1 MDAAA
6 QKAAGMGPTLIR
18 LSVGIEDGR
27 DLLADLAQAFAAVE
41 QAMLADGVT
50 PVSTATAAVTTSAPA
65 ATTSN
70 VAVPAAQSQQEFRLN
85 PALAAFW

>member
-1 MDAAA
+1 
-6 QKAAGMGPTLIR
+6 MGPTLIR

-41 QAMLADGVT
+41 QAMLADGAT
-50 PVSTATAAVTTSAPA
+50 PAAAAVPTVVTSAPGTDA
-65 ATTSN
+65 SVQTSVAFSTADTATK
-70 VAVPAAQSQQEFRLN
+70 AQQEFRLN